1 MRSLLVLI
9 LLFLNIVCFAQNEQ
23 LELLEK
29 AYATKSDSLKQLF
42 FQNWENE
49 IKPYTEA
56 ELLQFNDTIL
66 EAFKV
71 YEAFYLTNLKKKQ
84 YFLKKKYLLLQN
96 QLSISFTD
104 KIYYNNDEINEYI
117 VKNIQSKTSLTDSV
131 KLILL
136 KRSNGKYSDK
146 TIDKYGPKIKALDWT
161 NKNDILKIK
170 DLDNFRF
177 KSNRIKKNVLFFSS
191 KYDTIF
197 DKYLGERYKRRVDQK
212 IIKRNKDLQVA
223 KCKFIETHI
232 PATNGMLGKYIGAFP
247 LIGDIIF
254 DKNKEFVIVNF
265 NFGGESGYAILKKN
279 KFKWKIIKQKITI
292 VV

>member
-1 MRSLLVLI
+1 MKSLLVLI
-9 LLFLNIVCFAQNEQ
+9 LLFLNIVCFAQNQQ

-56 ELLQFNDTIL
+56 ELSQFNDTIL

-104 KIYYNNDEINEYI
+104 KIHYSDDEINEHI
-117 VKNIQSKTSLTDSV
+117 VKNIQSNTTLTDSV

-136 KRSNGKYSDK
+136 KKSNGKYSDK
-146 TIDKYGPKIKALDWT
+146 TIDKYGPKIKALDWS
-161 NKNDILKIK
+161 NKNDILKIA

-177 KSNRIKKNVLFFSS
+177 KSNRIMKNVLFFSS

-197 DKYLGERYKRRVDQK
+197 DKYLGERFKRGINRK
-212 IIKRNKDLQVA
+212 FKKRNEDLEVA
-223 KCKFIETHI
+223 KCNFIETHI
-232 PATNGMLGKYIGAFP
+232 SVTNGMLAKYIGSFP

-254 DKNKEFVIVNF
+254 DKNKEFAIVNF
-265 NFGGESGYAILKKN
+265 SEGGEHGYAILKKN
-279 KFKWKIIKQKITI
+279 NLKWKIIKQEITI
-292 VV
+292 VE